1 MNDEI
6 SRDRIAEFFD
16 TIRKAEVRNDK
27 TGAYDDKQMA
37 IRISKYL
44 QREAAKDLAEEEES

>member
-6 SRDRIAEFFD
+6 SKDRIAELFD
-16 TIRKAEVRNDK
+16 TIRKAEVKNDK
-27 TGAYDDKQMA
+27 IGAFDDKQMA

-44 QREAAKDLAEEEES
+44 QREANKDLAEEEDS